1 MVLFEPQALDI
12 DKDNDEFFS
21 DAKTGVQPVVGS
33 GQMVYWKQ
41 CTVRVFETGKE
52 DGQPY
57 ERYPQQHDGQVF
69 LRKGVSIILEKGD
82 RKSVV

>member
-1 MVLFEPQALDI
+1 MLFEPQALDE

-41 CTVRVFETGKE
+41 CTVTVFETGKE
-52 DGQPY
+52 DGQPA
-57 ERYPQQHDGQVF
+57 RRITQGDGQVF
-69 LRKGVSIILEKGD
+69 LRKGVSIILEKG
-82 RKSVV
+82 KMKEI